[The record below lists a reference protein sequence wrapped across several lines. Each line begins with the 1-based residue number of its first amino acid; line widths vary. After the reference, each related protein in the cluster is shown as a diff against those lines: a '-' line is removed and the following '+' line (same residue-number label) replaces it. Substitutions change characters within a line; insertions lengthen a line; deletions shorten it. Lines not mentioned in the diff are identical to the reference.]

1 MDDFFKVFL
10 ENFPKKSV
18 EGFLDL
24 IQKFFLKES
33 MEQFQVQSKE
43 GLVNEF
49 LSFKFKD
56 KF

>member
-24 IQKFFLKES
+24 IQEFFLKES

-43 GLVNEF
+43 GLV
-49 LSFKFKD
+49 KF
-56 KF
+56 